1 MRFANRVHSV
11 GNPTIDAPDIVQG
24 CVLVQGVVLPMFTGV
39 LLGYLSYDCI
49 HYALHHAHLK
59 EGWLGK
65 LKRRHLDHHF
75 RHPEAT
81 FGISSAVFDVL
92 LHSMPRGVA
101 K

>member
-1 MRFANRVHSV
+1 M
-11 GNPTIDAPDIVQG
+11 QG
-24 CVLVQGVVLPMFTGV
+24 AVLPIFTGV

-49 HYALHHAHLK
+49 HYALHHAQLR

-92 LHSMPRGVA
+92 LHSMPTGVA
-101 K
+101 N